1 MIEKSYF
8 DKMPS
13 GEEIFAY
20 TLKNS
25 SGASVKIITLGG
37 RINEI
42 NVPDKN
48 GNLAD
53 VICGFDN
60 AKDYLS
66 DSAYQGALIGRFGN
80 RIEKGEFTLNG
91 KTYKLAI
98 NNGPNHLHGGLEGF
112 SRKMFTAE
120 MVGDNAVCFAYTS
133 PDGEENY
140 PGNLEVKVTYSL
152 TDDGDLSIDYNA
164 VCDSDTI
171 INLTNH
177 SYFNPSGCGEKNS
190 INDLYLSVKAD
201 AFCDIDA
208 DILANGD
215 ILAVRNT
222 PFDLRNEKLLGCVFD
237 KTDFAPMERGLG
249 IDHNFVLS
257 NGGEM
262 MLAATLYSEKTG
274 IEILCNTNQPG
285 VQVYTS
291 NFLTEITGKDGKIYE
306 YRGAIC
312 LETQGYPNATSFS
325 HFPSPV
331 LKKGEIYSTKTS
343 YKLNIR

>member
-1 MIEKSYF
+1 MITTKSF
-8 DKMPS
+8 GNLPNGKKT
-13 GEEIFAY
+13 
-20 TLKNS
+20 TLYLIENGNFS
-25 SGASVKIITLGG
+25 ASITDYGATLVSFTG
-37 RINEI
+37 
-42 NVPDKN
+42 PDKN
-48 GNLAD
+48 GNITD
-53 VICGFDN
+53 VVLGFENVTPYTGDVGGM
-60 AKDYLS
+60 
-66 DSAYQGALIGRFGN
+66 GATIGRFGN
-80 RIEKGEFTLNG
+80 RIEKGEFTLND

-112 SRKMFTAE
+112 SRKIFTAKT
-120 MVGDNAVCFAYTS
+120 VGDNAVCFAYTS

-222 PFDLRNEKLLGCVFD
+222 PFDLRNEKLLGCVFS

-274 IEILCNTNQPG
+274 IEILCSTNQPG

-291 NFLTEITGKDGKIYE
+291 NFLTEITGKDGKIYD
-306 YRGAIC
+306 YRGAVC